1 MTKFM
6 PWYRDYVI
14 KVTHNNTVCHTID
27 FLSSLRTRST
37 WHDIHP
43 ESFVHNVILLRFTGF
58 NKIRFTYPR
67 SLNNRASRINKASVE
82 ALALDRAPLISRPA
96 SHRIFYTNFD
106 LRFYLDIFFLLVVIV
121 AVREKHQDLWSLLC
135 HSPS

>member
-1 MTKFM
+1 MRMTKFM

-43 ESFVHNVILLRFTGF
+43 ESFVHNVILLRFTGL

-82 ALALDRAPLISRPA
+82 ALALDRAPLISRPV
-96 SHRIFYTNFD
+96 D
-106 LRFYLDIFFLLVVIV
+106 V
-121 AVREKHQDLWSLLC
+121 ATVPKEFKIKSYQV
-135 HSPS
+135 

>member
-27 FLSSLRTRST
+27 FLSSHRTRST
-37 WHDIHP
+37 WHEIHP

-67 SLNNRASRINKASVE
+67 SLNNRASRIDKASVE

-96 SHRIFYTNFD
+96 PVLLAYLALKPSTSMKYKQFTCNKNGLCLNSITN
-106 LRFYLDIFFLLVVIV
+106 LLLPNS
-121 AVREKHQDLWSLLC
+121 R
-135 HSPS
+135 

>member
-1 MTKFM
+1 MCMTKFM

-27 FLSSLRTRST
+27 FLSSHRTRST
-37 WHDIHP
+37 WHEIHP

-82 ALALDRAPLISRPA
+82 ALALDRAPLISRP
-96 SHRIFYTNFD
+96 D
-106 LRFYLDIFFLLVVIV
+106 
-121 AVREKHQDLWSLLC
+121 
-135 HSPS
+135 